1 MSNTSVKVAL
11 VFLLVLAS
19 PTTSFAQGRGGRGG
33 QGGGSAA
40 MGHVGGFRP
49 NPGVIAGAQNQV
61 TDPSGVGN
69 ANRIA
74 PIPPPS
80 MSVPTIPKF
89 K

>member
-1 MSNTSVKVAL
+1 
-11 VFLLVLAS
+11 
-19 PTTSFAQGRGGRGG
+19 
-33 QGGGSAA
+33 